1 MLTETFPVSP
11 LDAVEE
17 AKRLAAYTAVDR
29 HIRPEDKVR
38 HKHLPYVIKLRTNES
53 SQVIGIGSGTYRSNL
68 ALCCRLILRTH
79 TGSTVPYVVE
89 RILQQGQELNK
100 DRVFLPTGF
109 QSQQLITLAGLRLG
123 DITQY
128 SELDV
133 TIDGADE

>member
-1 MLTETFPVSP
+1 VFP
-11 LDAVEE
+11 
-17 AKRLAAYTAVDR
+17 
-29 HIRPEDKVR
+29 
-38 HKHLPYVIKLRTNES
+38 
-53 SQVIGIGSGTYRSNL
+53 SQSYE
-68 ALCCRLILRTH
+68 TH

-109 QSQQLITLAGLRLG
+109 QSQQLITVAGLRLG
-123 DITQY
+123 DIAQY

>member
-1 MLTETFPVSP
+1 
-11 LDAVEE
+11 
-17 AKRLAAYTAVDR
+17 
-29 HIRPEDKVR
+29 
-38 HKHLPYVIKLRTNES
+38 
-53 SQVIGIGSGTYRSNL
+53 
-68 ALCCRLILRTH
+68 
-79 TGSTVPYVVE
+79 VPYVVE

>member
-1 MLTETFPVSP
+1 
-11 LDAVEE
+11 
-17 AKRLAAYTAVDR
+17 
-29 HIRPEDKVR
+29 VR
-38 HKHLPYVIKLRTNES
+38 HKHLPYAIKLRTNES
-53 SQVIGIGSGTYRSNL
+53 SQVIGIGSGTYRPNP
-68 ALCCRLILRTH
+68 LCVAESSYETH

-89 RILQQGQELNK
+89 RILQQGQELNR

-123 DITQY
+123 DIAQY

>member
-1 MLTETFPVSP
+1 MGHDT
-11 LDAVEE
+11 DMW
-17 AKRLAAYTAVDR
+17 KRA
-29 HIRPEDKVR
+29 
-38 HKHLPYVIKLRTNES
+38 IKLR
-53 SQVIGIGSGTYRSNL
+53 VISTDHWHWLWCEQFIARCWTLSL
-68 ALCCRLILRTH
+68 AY

-89 RILQQGQELNK
+89 RILQQGEERNK